1 MQNNTISKLF
11 LFLQFQKWFDLS
23 ISSKQLIAKRKIQ
36 INLFNF
42 FTQPNF
48 FKIFH
53 PHQVHDIGE
62 SATTLRMR
70 RVRRTDHDCFLNVLV
85 REISGRPS
93 HFSSMA
99 CLANLKR
106 DIKLLESTFTKDHD
120 RFQICSASLDE
131 LTCRFVGRNG
141 EQYDIQ
147 ANITVH
153 PFVLFC
159 PP

>member
-1 MQNNTISKLF
+1 MHITIHNPLSY
-11 LFLQFQKWFDLS
+11 S
-23 ISSKQLIAKRKIQ
+23 ISSKSCSPIK
-36 INLFNF
+36 F
-42 FTQPNF
+42 
-48 FKIFH
+48 
-53 PHQVHDIGE
+53 
-62 SATTLRMR
+62 TTLGRVR
-70 RVRRTDHDCFLNVLV
+70 PLYACAEVRRTDHDCFLNVLV
-85 REISGRPS
+85 REISPRPS

-153 PFVLFC
+153 PFVLHSVKTVSPTLQHLGRCWQILTFC
-159 PP
+159 SVYF